1 MYFPR
6 RKSERLTMPTRVT
19 PTLRTRLSRIFSG
32 PAKQCMQKKFDK
44 MNYYASKQYKDS
56 QYNGIIDRGG
66 RITMGLTDLNY
77 WKSLIN
83 IGLTKLLVLK
93 VLSKGPNHGYGVL
106 KALEAMTSGCCVPTF
121 GTIYPILKEL
131 SQNGY
136 ATIHEDQQL
145 KGARKRRVYTLTPS
159 GIEAYKV
166 ALEAWQ
172 STIPYIYKALENDQL
187 VFMEDM
193 KMRLSKK

>member
-1 MYFPR
+1 MLPG
-6 RKSERLTMPTRVT
+6 E
-19 PTLRTRLSRIFSG
+19 
-32 PAKQCMQKKFDK
+32 KKHP
-44 MNYYASKQYKDS
+44 
-56 QYNGIIDRGG
+56 
-66 RITMGLTDLNY
+66 MGLTDLNY

-83 IGLTKLLVLK
+83 IGLTKVLVLK

-106 KALEAMTSGCCVPTF
+106 KELEAMTSGCCVPTF

-136 ATIHEDQQL
+136 AEIHEDQQL

-159 GIEAYKV
+159 GIEAFKV
-166 ALEAWQ
+166 ALEAWR
-172 STIPYIYKALENDQL
+172 STIPYIYKAIENDHL

-193 KMRLSKK
+193 KMRFSKE

>member
-1 MYFPR
+1 
-6 RKSERLTMPTRVT
+6 
-19 PTLRTRLSRIFSG
+19 
-32 PAKQCMQKKFDK
+32 
-44 MNYYASKQYKDS
+44 
-56 QYNGIIDRGG
+56 
-66 RITMGLTDLNY
+66 MGLTDLNY

-83 IGLTKLLVLK
+83 IGLTKVLVLK

-106 KALEAMTSGCCVPTF
+106 KELESMTSGCCVTTF

-136 ATIHEDQQL
+136 AKIHEDQQL

-159 GIEAYKV
+159 GIEAFKV
-166 ALEAWQ
+166 ALEAWRT
-172 STIPYIYKALENDQL
+172 TIPYIYKALENDQL

-193 KMRLSKK
+193 KMRFSKKRSL